1 METFMYRGTMDK
13 IFFLIKNYILMYEK
27 EIGGPRAYTQAL
39 GACLIEV
46 RCQDENIIVWKNAK
60 WLFFAIEF
68 FCASLHSFVRQ
79 VHLLPL

>member
-1 METFMYRGTMDK
+1 MSLCLFTLLLFTVVVVMETFMYRGTMDK

-46 RCQDENIIVWKNAK
+46 RCQDENIIV
-60 WLFFAIEF
+60 
-68 FCASLHSFVRQ
+68 
-79 VHLLPL
+79 